1 MEIKKLLSILNES
14 YDEILIYDNNYN
26 LLYVNKACERHYGI
40 SQKEL
45 MSMSFQ
51 VAVDE
56 FKAWSNPILPLV
68 YKYKKPIRQ
77 NQQTYLGFNTLL
89 IANPVFNDLGELTH
103 VIMISRDCCNEIDVL
118 SASDIDPALG
128 ESCNI
133 VEEEESF
140 EGLNNISVK
149 DLIQK
154 MVAVSV
160 PCILLGESG
169 TGKTF
174 LAKYIH
180 KHSERADK
188 PFVVQ
193 SCPSIPNSLFE
204 SELFGHAKG
213 AFSGAT
219 GAREGLFAQ
228 AEGGTLLLDEISELP
243 LEMQAK
249 LLHVIQEK
257 EYRPVGSSKSYKTDV
272 RILAA
277 TNRDIFSMVEHKLFR
292 QDLFF
297 RLNVLDLTLP
307 PLRERRE
314 ELPDLIDYYL
324 RQFRKKYEISVE
336 ICDST
341 LKLMRAYQWPGNIR
355 ELKNV
360 IERMVIMADGYY
372 LEPRHLPPSFFSMG
386 EVSVANKDELS
397 SQSVLQNQE
406 LSLEEL
412 RSLYLVHNSS
422 RKLAKA
428 IGVSQSTA
436 NRLINRYIKMD
447 T

>member
-1 MEIKKLLSILNES
+1 M
-14 YDEILIYDNNYN
+14 
-26 LLYVNKACERHYGI
+26 
-40 SQKEL
+40 
-45 MSMSFQ
+45 
-51 VAVDE
+51 
-56 FKAWSNPILPLV
+56 
-68 YKYKKPIRQ
+68 
-77 NQQTYLGFNTLL
+77 
-89 IANPVFNDLGELTH
+89 
-103 VIMISRDCCNEIDVL
+103 
-118 SASDIDPALG
+118 
-128 ESCNI
+128 
-133 VEEEESF
+133 
-140 EGLNNISVK
+140 
-149 DLIQK
+149 
-154 MVAVSV
+154 
-160 PCILLGESG
+160 
-169 TGKTF
+169 
-174 LAKYIH
+174 
-180 KHSERADK
+180 
-188 PFVVQ
+188 VQ